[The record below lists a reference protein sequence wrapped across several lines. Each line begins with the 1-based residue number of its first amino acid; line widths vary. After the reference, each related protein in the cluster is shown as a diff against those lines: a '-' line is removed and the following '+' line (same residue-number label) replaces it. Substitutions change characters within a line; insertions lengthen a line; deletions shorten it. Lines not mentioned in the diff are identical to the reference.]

1 MKKFLIYSIE
11 CTFLFLFLP
20 IILSKTPLIS
30 GIAGLLS
37 IIINVFLLTLFALSF
52 GKRKGFSILLPFVTI
67 TIAGIAGW
75 ILGYTILRVGFT
87 SGVYA
92 VVSIVGEILGLM
104 FRKKKND

>member
-20 IILSKTPLIS
+20 IILSKVPLIS
-30 GIAGLLS
+30 GLSGLLS
-37 IIINVFLLTLFALSF
+37 VIINVFLLTLFAMSF
-52 GKRKGFSILLPFVTI
+52 GKRKGFSLLLPMVTI
-67 TIAGIAGW
+67 TLAGISGW
-75 ILGYTILRVGFT
+75 ILGYSILRIGFT

-104 FRKKKND
+104 FKKKEN

>member
-20 IILSKTPLIS
+20 IILSKVPLIS
-30 GIAGLLS
+30 GLSGLLS

-52 GKRKGFSILLPFVTI
+52 GKRKGFSLLLPLVTI

-75 ILGYTILRVGFT
+75 ILKYSILRIGFT

-92 VVSIVGEILGLM
+92 AVGLVGEILGLM
-104 FRKKKND
+104 FKKKQN

>member
-20 IILSKTPLIS
+20 IILSKVPLIS
-30 GIAGLLS
+30 GLSGLLS
-37 IIINVFLLTLFALSF
+37 VIINVFLLTLFALSF
-52 GKRKGFSILLPFVTI
+52 GKRKGFSLLLPLVTI

-75 ILGYTILRVGFT
+75 ILDYSVLRIGFT

-92 VVSIVGEILGLM
+92 VVGLVGEILGLM
-104 FRKKKND
+104 FKKKEN